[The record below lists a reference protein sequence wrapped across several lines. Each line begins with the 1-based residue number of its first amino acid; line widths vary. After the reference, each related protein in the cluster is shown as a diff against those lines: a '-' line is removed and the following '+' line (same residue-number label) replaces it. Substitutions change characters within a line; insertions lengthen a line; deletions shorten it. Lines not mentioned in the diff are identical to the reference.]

1 MRVTVLIDALPLPLA
16 AEVAS
21 ASVRHLDLQEGL
33 SIFATF
39 KALEAQAYTG

>member
-1 MRVTVLIDALPLPLA
+1 MLIDGFALPLT
-16 AEVAS
+16 AEITS

-33 SIFATF
+33 SIYATF